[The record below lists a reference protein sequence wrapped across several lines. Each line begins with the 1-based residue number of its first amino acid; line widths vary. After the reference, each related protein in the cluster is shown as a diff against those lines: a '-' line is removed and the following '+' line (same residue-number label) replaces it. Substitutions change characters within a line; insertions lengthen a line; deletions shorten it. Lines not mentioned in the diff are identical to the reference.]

1 MHTVILGHQFN
12 GPIPVPYVAYSTGIH
27 SNRQSYMPH
36 PQISPPPPLS
46 FLPHRVFVGGHS
58 AGAHLSACLLA
69 MGGGVRGGGGEV
81 SCTPFAGAVLVS
93 GIYELGPIQQCY
105 VNDPLQL
112 TT

>member
-1 MHTVILGHQFN
+1 MVPFLYHMLLIVLEYIL
-12 GPIPVPYVAYSTGIH
+12 TGNPTCYIH
-27 SNRQSYMPH
+27 RFLPL
-36 PQISPPPPLS
+36 PLS
-46 FLPHRVFVGGHS
+46 FLSHRVFVGGHS

-69 MGGGVRGGGGEV
+69 MGGGVRGGGGEA

>member
-1 MHTVILGHQFN
+1 MKRH
-12 GPIPVPYVAYSTGIH
+12 PICHIH
-27 SNRQSYMPH
+27 RFPPPPSLPF
-36 PQISPPPPLS
+36 PPPLS
-46 FLPHRVFVGGHS
+46 SPPLPSPLLHRVYVGGHS

-69 MGGGVRGGGGEV
+69 MGGGVRGGGGEE
-81 SCTPFAGAVLVS
+81 SCTPFAGAVLIS

>member
-1 MHTVILGHQFN
+1 MLLTVLEYILTVVGCVTGMN
-12 GPIPVPYVAYSTGIH
+12 LNPVYHIQRFLLLLPL
-27 SNRQSYMPH
+27 
-36 PQISPPPPLS
+36 PLS
-46 FLPHRVFVGGHS
+46 HRVYVGGHS

-81 SCTPFAGAVLVS
+81 SSTPFAGAVLVS

-112 TT
+112 TK